1 MFTVRERRDNKTKT
15 IAKAINF
22 SEESD
27 TEASELKMNDHLV
40 DFGNYSARC
49 NDESTPPNHEAHS
62 GSSSMWDSGVGSP
75 TPGSSPCRHT
85 KLPARKLGLSPIRFS
100 LDDDDNG
107 KIRVTDTS
115 ETAFSSM
122 NESGVGTLP
131 VTPSEDSFHLA
142 MYTPSMPA
150 YTPLR
155 TPSLQQSLRRMRISD
170 GSQSPKKY
178 CRNISKFRKFKY
190 FTSTVKG
197 KNLGFENS
205 ELNQR
210 EDDPQTNVNP
220 FASHTESTKKVGL
233 KRVREEFER

>member
-1 MFTVRERRDNKTKT
+1 MFTVRERRDNKMKN

-22 SEESD
+22 GEESD
-27 TEASELKMNDHLV
+27 TEASEIKTNGHLV
-40 DFGNYSARC
+40 DCGDYSAQC
-49 NDESTPPNHEAHS
+49 PDESTPPNHEVHG
-62 GSSSMWDSGVGSP
+62 GSSPMWDSGVGSP
-75 TPGSSPCRHT
+75 TPGSSPCRPT
-85 KLPARKLGLSPIRFS
+85 KLPGRPLGLSPIRFS

-107 KIRVTDTS
+107 KIRATDAS
-115 ETAFSSM
+115 AFSSM
-122 NESGVGTLP
+122 NESGIGTLP
-131 VTPSEDSFHLA
+131 VTPIEDPFHLT

-190 FTSTVKG
+190 LTSTVKG
-197 KNLGFENS
+197 KNFGLESS
-205 ELNQR
+205 ELIQR

-220 FASHTESTKKVGL
+220 FASNTESTKRVGL